1 MEKQILVSIV
11 IPIYNSEAY
20 LKECVQ
26 SVLQQTHSL
35 IEVILINDGSTDNSG
50 EICDN
55 LSQKDDRILVFHK
68 KMEGYLRQG
77 T

>member
-50 EICDN
+50 
-55 LSQKDDRILVFHK
+55 
-68 KMEGYLRQG
+68 
-77 T
+77 